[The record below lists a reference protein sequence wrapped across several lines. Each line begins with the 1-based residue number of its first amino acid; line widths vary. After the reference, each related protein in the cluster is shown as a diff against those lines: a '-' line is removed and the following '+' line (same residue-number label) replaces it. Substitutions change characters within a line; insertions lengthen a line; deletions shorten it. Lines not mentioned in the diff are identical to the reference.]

1 MDFLFIEYISMNIE
15 DISMNIYD
23 SGDTVE
29 NLLNVFRLRFVPTVK
44 KVQIKCAFSIVNFQP
59 PSLMVFL
66 NLLTQEFGLIMF
78 IHLFSLTN
86 CHFFATLML
95 KLTIIC
101 LKVEVLICMKT
112 IWKLIILM
120 IFLKKI
126 KSFKTNFRC

>member
-1 MDFLFIEYISMNIE
+1 MDFLFIEYISMNIK
-15 DISMNIYD
+15 DISMNIYY

-44 KVQIKCAFSIVNFQP
+44 KVQIKCAISIVNFQP
-59 PSLMVFL
+59 PLADGLREF
-66 NLLTQEFGLIMF
+66 TAQESSLIMF
-78 IHLFSLTN
+78 IHFSLTN

-120 IFLKKI
+120 IFLKII
-126 KSFKTNFRC
+126 KSLKTNFRC

>member
-1 MDFLFIEYISMNIE
+1 
-15 DISMNIYD
+15 MNIYY

-44 KVQIKCAFSIVNFQP
+44 KVQIKCAISIVNFQP
-59 PSLMVFL
+59 PLADGLREF
-66 NLLTQEFGLIMF
+66 TAQESSLIMF

-120 IFLKKI
+120 IFLKII

>member
-1 MDFLFIEYISMNIE
+1 MDFLFIEYISMNIK
-15 DISMNIYD
+15 DISMNIYY

-44 KVQIKCAFSIVNFQP
+44 KVQIKCAISIVNFQP
-59 PSLMVFL
+59 PLADGLREF
-66 NLLTQEFGLIMF
+66 TAQESSLIMF
-78 IHLFSLTN
+78 IHFSLTN

-120 IFLKKI
+120 IFLKII

>member
-1 MDFLFIEYISMNIE
+1 MDFLFIEYISMNIK
-15 DISMNIYD
+15 DISTNIYY

-44 KVQIKCAFSIVNFQP
+44 KVQIECAISIVNFQP
-59 PSLMVFL
+59 PLADGLREF
-66 NLLTQEFGLIMF
+66 TAQESSLIMF
-78 IHLFSLTN
+78 IHFSLTN

-120 IFLKKI
+120 IFLKII
-126 KSFKTNFRC
+126 KSLKTNFRC